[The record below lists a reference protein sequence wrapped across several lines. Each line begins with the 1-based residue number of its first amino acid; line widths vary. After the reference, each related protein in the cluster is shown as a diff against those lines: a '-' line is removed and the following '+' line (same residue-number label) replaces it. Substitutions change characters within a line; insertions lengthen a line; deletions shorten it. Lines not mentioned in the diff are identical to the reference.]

1 MNAKTSGDELNRT
14 SNIKPSRFTFD
25 VSRNA
30 LYILAWRNLGQHK
43 LRAILSALAVALG
56 AAMIVAADVI
66 SGAILDVFSSPDLH
80 TVGAGLFGLLKP
92 ILTFLGG
99 AVAAAAGFLVF
110 NAFLMAVT
118 QRRREFGALRAVGMT
133 RRQVLRLVLFE
144 ALLVGG
150 AGTLA
155 GLLTGPL
162 LGQGALRV
170 LKAVGGP
177 MFSAFGAQTVSPWA
191 VLFAAVISL
200 GVALLAAWIPAWQAA
215 RVAPLEALREG
226 EPANQRVGKS
236 AKHSRFTGER
246 TRSHHALRTVLAI
259 VLLIALAAWL
269 TLSPPGRWV
278 QPPLDL
284 FLTGGILALW
294 LLGWALLLPD
304 LIGAAARAARGPLT
318 RLWGATGRLVADNL
332 ARGRL
337 RVTLTV
343 ATLALGLLLIAGM
356 SGFITFAFDELFR
369 PTFQRTLDQEMFV
382 VATFDPGKGVAGYA
396 NIESLALPA
405 GLTEEL
411 RAALGNRAQAT
422 SWRFT
427 LVPELESLFKD
438 YFSFVFFPQEAWQ
451 NQAWVFRF
459 TSPGANDAENWE
471 QARRWSDESSCVV
484 LIAPLVAHN
493 NAVAGA
499 ALVPGD
505 TLTVHAPGG
514 EVTCRVGGIGQPYVN
529 SSIIIAHD
537 LTPFAVGEPFALVV
551 APAPGVGRDALLA
564 DVQVVMGR
572 YDALHIFDLNA
583 NADMILEVTAT
594 LDDTFNAFLLLA
606 IAAAALGVVNTTMMS
621 VTERAQELALLRS
634 LGATRR
640 QVQAVV
646 VGEAALMGVLGGA
659 LGLIVGVGIAAI
671 LPLTYGGNGF
681 GLSDLDLWGA
691 AVHAAKPALLNGLI
705 GLFAAPVICVGAA
718 FLVVPGS
725 HSASRTGA
733 PRAMHY
739 GIRGTQYETRL
750 ALQNLR
756 THAARTLLS
765 ALAVALGV
773 AMLVATSVFRSGV
786 EAAWTAGA
794 NKFAFITEISNLT
807 FSGVGLMLLGAAGFL
822 IYNAFAMSV
831 TQQQRQIGMLR
842 SVGMTRA
849 QVLRLVLVEAL
860 VTGGLGTLLGVLGGP
875 LVGNGILSAM
885 AYFGV
890 ETGRGSV
897 APGSIVL
904 AVAMGLGVSLLSALA
919 PARRAARLSPLEAL
933 REDGSANQ
941 RIGKSFT
948 HHVSRLTP
956 GLVLLIPL
964 WLYLAIAPP
973 GTWTGYHQPWD
984 YILSA
989 ILLFVWWIGCVLIT
1003 PALLGVA
1010 VRGVRAML
1018 RRLSGGMG
1026 RLLGDNLGRAPERLH
1041 LTALTFAVALMMM
1054 SSTSGFVSFGNDVM
1068 VGRIAAQALR
1078 EQAWY
1083 IYPFNRVEGLG
1094 QLQGFQADAPALEP
1108 AIVAQ
1113 VEQLAAG
1120 RASVEPFYMVAVP
1133 EMSSPFPGFP
1143 SLVTLHPEQL
1153 ARPGR
1158 FRMVEGDWDTAL
1170 PLLREGCGVLVSPA
1184 IAARYGAGV
1193 GEPITVTGR
1202 TGPVTCAVA
1211 ATGAGGFAPMSF
1223 IGPGGFD
1230 LFVAPGKSPDS
1241 LQVRP
1246 LPSSTDADIAALDAD
1261 LRVLS
1266 ARYGQDRVFVS
1277 RPEDELKA
1285 ITGTSDQLMQMMN
1298 GILLL
1303 AVGAG
1308 ALGSV
1313 NTTLVSIL
1321 ERQRELA
1328 LLRALGATR
1337 RQITGLIVSESAVTG
1352 LLGALLGLLAGWGTI
1367 AIYTLTYGGVT
1378 FGLVDLPLWTA
1389 VAEVTWPALRGGLPG
1404 LAAAPVLAAL
1414 AAFFVVH
1421 SPYAIVRKDGLRTAQ
1436 DGLRNTQYAIRLG
1449 LRERFALGA
1458 AALLLLLMLSLVAA
1472 VVGHQERYMDNSAR
1486 QLTVLMVQSQAQ
1498 LLELELPDDATTLDL
1513 SALGGQMDA
1522 GQLLALQSLLADVGD
1537 IGLTAYTVA
1546 DRDNVVL
1553 MSLNPREIGTLAPPL
1568 ENTTGAAAWSER
1580 EDEVWR
1586 IHATAPVHNTA
1597 DGVIGAV
1604 QMTFD
1609 MAWVRDALRELRG
1622 TLWAV
1627 GGVVSLL
1634 ALGLTWLLA
1643 TPLARAT
1650 QQLAT
1655 HAAGVARGEY
1665 VPFGRSA
1672 SRSLWGWLTS
1682 RTSLRARFVLAL
1694 ALIVLMLVGSLEVI
1708 TLPIQRRHVEKTLL
1722 DGSTATLEWLGE
1734 MMSEALGQEELA
1746 PGDLGTEFSLD
1757 QMLDT
1762 TGTLDWG
1769 ALQSLSGQNRPDALA
1784 YIALV
1789 DADGLVRFSDQ
1800 QALIGEEVGISAVTE
1815 TTARRWRNE
1824 EVWVIGTPLTR
1835 GRGGERVG
1843 ALQMALRRAEVE
1855 TFLDESRLFFRLA
1868 GLIAVLAGVLL
1879 AQVVGGAVAGPV
1891 QTLAAGT
1898 RRIAVGDLDVHFDVR
1913 GRDEVAQL
1921 AAAYNAM
1928 VAGLRER
1935 EWLRDMFGRFVSQ
1948 EVAEAIRTG
1957 QVRLEGENRVV
1968 SVLFCDIRGFTARS
1982 ERYTPREIV
1991 TLLNEYLPV
2000 VVNAAQHHQGTVNK
2014 FGGDSTLVIY
2024 GAPRPLQESA
2034 YQAVLTALEMRA
2046 NLDRLNAQLAAR
2058 GEEPIRIG
2066 VGINTGIALAG
2077 AVGPTE
2083 RQEYTV
2089 IGDTVNLASRI
2100 EALNKE
2106 YPEHGILISGA
2117 TYEALGD
2124 RRTEFVFVD
2133 LGEIGIRGKS
2143 GAVQV
2148 WAVQGQAQ

>member
-1 MNAKTSGDELNRT
+1 MSVNRQT
-14 SNIKPSRFTFD
+14 ANVKPSHFTFH
-25 VSRNA
+25 V
-30 LYILAWRNLGQHK
+30 LAFRSLTQQK
-43 LRAILSALAVALG
+43 LRAFLSALAVALG
-56 AAMIVAADVI
+56 AAMMVAADVI

-80 TVGAGLFGLLKP
+80 TTGAGLFGLLKP
-92 ILTFLGG
+92 ILTLLGG

-133 RRQVLRLVLFE
+133 RRQVLLLVLFE

-162 LGQGALRV
+162 LGQGALYV

-177 MFSAFGAQTVSPWA
+177 MFSAFGAQTVSLGA
-191 VLFAAVISL
+191 VLLAAVVSL
-200 GVALLAAWIPAWQAA
+200 GVALLAALIPAWQAT
-215 RVAPLEALREG
+215 RISPLEALRES
-226 EPANQRVGKS
+226 ESANQRVSKS

-246 TRSHHALRTVLAI
+246 TRSRHALRTVLAV
-259 VLLIALAAWL
+259 VLLIALVAWL
-269 TLSPPGRWV
+269 TLSPPGHWV
-278 QPPLDL
+278 QPPLDVH
-284 FLTGGILALW
+284 LTGGVLALW

-304 LIGAAARAARGPLT
+304 LIAAMSRAVRGPLT
-318 RLWGATGRLVADNL
+318 RLWGATGRLIADNL

-343 ATLALGLLLIAGM
+343 ATLALGLMLIAGM
-356 SGFITFAFDELFR
+356 SGFIAFMFDELFR

-382 VATFDPGKGVAGYA
+382 VATFDPSTGVAGYA
-396 NIESLALPA
+396 DMKSLALPA
-405 GLTEEL
+405 GLVDDL
-411 RAALGNRAQAT
+411 RASLNDRAQAT

-427 LVPELESLFKD
+427 LAPELEFLFKD
-438 YFSFVFFPQEAWQ
+438 YFSFVFLPEEAWQ

-459 TSPGANDAENWE
+459 TEGNWE
-471 QARRWSDESSCVV
+471 QARRWSEESPCIV

-493 NAVAGA
+493 NAVA
-499 ALVPGD
+499 LGD
-505 TLTVHAPGG
+505 TFTVHAPGG
-514 EVTCRVGGIGQPYVN
+514 EVTCRVAGIGQPYVN

-551 APAPGVGRDALLA
+551 APAPGVSRDALLA
-564 DVQVVMGR
+564 DVQAVTGR
-572 YDALHIFDLNA
+572 YGALHIFDLNA

-606 IAAAALGVVNTTMMS
+606 IVAAALGVVNTTMMS
-621 VTERAQELALLRS
+621 VTERARELALLRS

-640 QVQAVV
+640 QVKAVV
-646 VGEAALMGVLGGA
+646 VGEAALMGVVGGA

-681 GLSDLDLWGA
+681 GLPDLDLWGA
-691 AVHAAKPALLNGLI
+691 AAHAAQPALLNGLI
-705 GLFAAPVICVGAA
+705 GLLAAPLICAGAA
-718 FLVVPGS
+718 YSIV
-725 HSASRTGA
+725 HSPYFVFRKNALRNT
-733 PRAMHY
+733 HY
-739 GIRGTQYETRL
+739 EIRL
-750 ALQNLR
+750 ALHNVR
-756 THAARTLLS
+756 AHAARTLLS
-765 ALAVALGV
+765 ALAVALGA
-773 AMLVATSVFRSGV
+773 AMLVSTSVYRSGI

-807 FSGVGLMLLGAAGFL
+807 FGGVGLMMLGAAGFL

-831 TQQQRQIGMLR
+831 TQQQRQIGLLR
-842 SVGMTRA
+842 ALGTTRA
-849 QVLRLVLVEAL
+849 QILRLVLVEAL
-860 VTGGLGTLLGVLGGP
+860 FTGGLGTALGVLGGP
-875 LVGNGILSAM
+875 LVGNGILGAM

-890 ETGRGSV
+890 ETGRGV
-897 APGSIVL
+897 AAPGSIALSV
-904 AVAMGLGVSLLSALA
+904 VMGLGISLLSALA
-919 PARRAARLSPLEAL
+919 PARRAAGLSPLAAL
-933 REDGSANQ
+933 QETNVKHQALNVKRS
-941 RIGKSFT
+941 RFT
-948 HHVSRLTP
+948 IHDSRFML
-956 GLVLLIPL
+956 GLALIAPL
-964 WLYLAIAPP
+964 WVYLIVAPP
-973 GTWTGYHQPWD
+973 GVWTGYHQPWD

-989 ILLFVWWIGCVLIT
+989 VLMFVWWIGFVLIT

-1010 VRGVRAML
+1010 LRGLRAVL

-1041 LTALTFAVALMMM
+1041 LTALTFAVGLLMMV
-1054 SSTSGFVSFGNDVM
+1054 TTGGFVSFVNDVM

-1108 AIVAQ
+1108 VIVTQ

-1120 RASVEPFYMVAVP
+1120 RATVEPFYLVSVP
-1133 EMSSPFPGFP
+1133 EISSPFPGFP
-1143 SLVTLHPEQL
+1143 SMLTLTPEQL

-1158 FRMVEGDWDTAL
+1158 FHLAEGDWDTAL

-1184 IAARYGAGV
+1184 IAARYGAGI
-1193 GEPITVTGR
+1193 GDSITVSGR
-1202 TGPVTCAVA
+1202 SGPVTCTVA
-1211 ATGAGGFAPMSF
+1211 ATGAGGFAPMSL

-1246 LPSSTDADIAALDAD
+1246 LPSATDADVAALEAD
-1261 LRVLS
+1261 LFALS
-1266 ARYGQDRVFVS
+1266 ARYGNDRVFIS
-1277 RPEDELKA
+1277 RPDDELKF
-1285 ITGTSDQLMQMMN
+1285 ITGTSDQLVQMMN

-1303 AVGAG
+1303 AIGAG

-1313 NTTLVSIL
+1313 NTTLVSIM

-1337 RQITGLIVSESAVTG
+1337 RQIAGLIVSESAVTG

-1367 AIYTLTYGGVT
+1367 AIYALTYGGLT

-1389 VAEVTWPALRGGLPG
+1389 VAEITWPALRGGLPG
-1404 LAAAPVLAAL
+1404 LAAAPLLAAA
-1414 AAFFVVH
+1414 AAFLV
-1421 SPYAIVRKDGLRTAQ
+1421 
-1436 DGLRNTQYAIRLG
+1436 IRGMDFANVKGETSSVKPSWFTLHVLG
-1449 LRERFALGA
+1449 LRERFVLGA
-1458 AALLLLLMLSLVAA
+1458 AALLLILMISLVAA
-1472 VVGHQERYMDNSAR
+1472 VVDHQAQYMDDGAR
-1486 QLTVLMVQSQAQ
+1486 QLAALMARSQAQ
-1498 LLELELPDDATTLDL
+1498 ALELGLPAGATTLDL
-1513 SALGGQMDA
+1513 TALGGQMDA
-1522 GQLLALQSLLADVGD
+1522 GQLLALQSLLDDVGD
-1537 IGLTAYTVA
+1537 IGLAAYTITG
-1546 DRDNVVL
+1546 RDDVVL
-1553 MSLNPREIGTLAPPL
+1553 ISLNPREIGTLAPPP
-1568 ENTTGAAAWSER
+1568 ENAKEAVARSER
-1580 EDEVWR
+1580 TGEAWR
-1586 IHATAPVHNTA
+1586 IHAAAPIHNA
-1597 DGVIGAV
+1597 AGDVIGAV
-1604 QMTFD
+1604 RMTFD
-1609 MAWVRDALRELRG
+1609 LAWVRDALRELRG

-1627 GGVVSLL
+1627 GGGVSLL
-1634 ALGLTWLLA
+1634 ALILAWLLA

-1650 QQLAT
+1650 RQLAA

-1665 VPFGRSA
+1665 APFRGVPFARPRRRSV
-1672 SRSLWGWLTS
+1672 WDWIVS
-1682 RTSLRARFVLAL
+1682 RTSLRARLTIALVLTIL
-1694 ALIVLMLVGSLEVI
+1694 LLVGSLEVF

-1722 DGSTATLEWLGE
+1722 DGTAATLEWLGE
-1734 MMSEALGQEELA
+1734 MMSEALGQEDFA
-1746 PGDLGTEFSLD
+1746 PGDLGSDLSLD
-1757 QMLDT
+1757 QLLAT
-1762 TGTLDWG
+1762 AGTLDWG
-1769 ALQSLSGQNRPDALA
+1769 QLQALSEQSRPAALA

-1789 DADGLVRFSDQ
+1789 DTDGVVRFSDQ
-1800 QALIGEEVGISAVTE
+1800 LALIGETVGASAATE
-1815 TTARRWRNE
+1815 TAARRWRNE
-1824 EVWVIGTPLTR
+1824 EIWAISTPLTR

-1843 ALQMALRRAEVE
+1843 ALQMGMRRAEVE

-1868 GLIAVLAGVLL
+1868 GLIAALAGALL

-1891 QTLAAGT
+1891 QRLAAGT
-1898 RRIAVGDLDVHFDVR
+1898 RRIAAGDLDVHFDAR

-1921 AAAYNAM
+1921 AQAYNAM

-1982 ERYTPREIV
+1982 EHHTPQEIV
-1991 TLLNEYLPV
+1991 ALLNEYLPV
-2000 VVNAAQHHQGTVNK
+2000 VVEAAQHHQGTVNK

-2034 YQAVLTALEMRA
+2034 YQAVLTALEMRG
-2046 NLDRLNAQLAAR
+2046 NLERLNAQLVGR
-2058 GEEPIRIG
+2058 GDDPIRIG
-2066 VGINTGIALAG
+2066 VGINTGVVLAG
-2077 AVGPTE
+2077 AVGPAE

-2117 TYEALGD
+2117 TYEALGSH
-2124 RRTEFVFVD
+2124 RAEFAFTD

-2143 GAVQV
+2143 GPVQV
-2148 WAVQGQAQ
+2148 WAVCGGAT